1 MHRVVKISKG
11 LNINLKGAPV
21 AEMTSVEAAK
31 LYALMPADFT
41 RVTPKVVVKPED
53 AVKAGDPLFVDKA
66 NPEMQFVSPVSGKV
80 VAVNRGERRRVLSV
94 VVESDGKFESVEYK
108 AKDVLSLPSLLGAS
122 VQFPEP

>member
-11 LNINLKGAPV
+11 LNINLKGAPAKEITPV
-21 AEMTSVEAAK
+21 QAPK

-53 AVKAGDPLFVDKA
+53 TVKAGDALFVDKA
-66 NPEMQFVSPVSGKV
+66 NPELQFVSPVSGKV

-94 VVESDGKFESVEYK
+94 VVESDGKFESV
-108 AKDVLSLPSLLGAS
+108 
-122 VQFPEP
+122 